1 VNEVTVAVVGLGW
14 FGERHCEA
22 LSGIPHV
29 ELHALCTRTESRPKE
44 VAKTFGVKKTRADY
58 NRLLADPNV
67 DAISVGTL
75 RMPKLSLV
83 ALPSQRVLQPGK
95 PATNFAPDSKPVFA
109 SKKY

>member
-1 VNEVTVAVVGLGW
+1 VNEVTVAVIGLGR

-44 VAKTFGVKKTRADY
+44 VAKTFGVKKTHADH
-58 NRLLADPNV
+58 NKLLTNPDV
-67 DAISVGTL
+67 DTISVGTL
-75 RMPKLSLV
+75 RMPKPSLV
-83 ALPSQRVLQPGK
+83 ALPSRRVLQPGK
-95 PATNFAPDSKPVFA
+95 PLFA

>member
-1 VNEVTVAVVGLGW
+1 MNEVTVAVIGLGW

-29 ELHALCTRTESRPKE
+29 ELHALCTRTESWPKE
-44 VAKTFGVKKTRADY
+44 VAKTFSVKKTRADY
-58 NRLLADPNV
+58 NKLLADPDV

-75 RMPKLSLV
+75 RMPKPSLV
-83 ALPSQRVLQPGK
+83 ALPSRRVLQPG
-95 PATNFAPDSKPVFA
+95 KPVFA